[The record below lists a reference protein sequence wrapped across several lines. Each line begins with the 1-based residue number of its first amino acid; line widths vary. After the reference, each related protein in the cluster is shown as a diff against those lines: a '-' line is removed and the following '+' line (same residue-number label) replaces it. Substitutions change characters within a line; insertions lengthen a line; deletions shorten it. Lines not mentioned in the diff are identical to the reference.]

1 MWGAGSAW
9 ADKLVS
15 CTASI
20 RYTPYPHFPPL
31 HPVERWTVNQS
42 VVNPTDA
49 LTLRSTRKFRCNFW
63 QTTWKLAPNCQP
75 QKKSTNFC
83 CLQFKL
89 LRMLHYLL
97 NIQNSMNTKSKFN
110 SSLSL
115 SLCSVYDNIWN
126 KFRQL
131 PDSWLAIRIIVSDI
145 SLKPRATSS
154 SNSKLAKWQSWPTH
168 FIDRLT
174 AQKISKTDWI
184 EVETTHTH
192 CGSKAIK
199 SCTNYSFASI
209 IIDWL
214 VARRGSYN
222 LLPA

>member
-1 MWGAGSAW
+1 MLWLCVQLENFYATFG
-9 ADKLVS
+9 KL
-15 CTASI
+15 
-20 RYTPYPHFPPL
+20 HENLPP
-31 HPVERWTVNQS
+31 
-42 VVNPTDA
+42 
-49 LTLRSTRKFRCNFW
+49 
-63 QTTWKLAPNCQP
+63 TTNLK
-75 QKKSTNFC
+75 KKSTNFC

-97 NIQNSMNTKSKFN
+97 NVQNSMNTK
-110 SSLSL
+110 L

-154 SNSKLAKWQSWPTH
+154 SNSKLGKWQSWPTH

-192 CGSKAIK
+192 CGSNAIK
-199 SCTNYSFASI
+199 NYTNYSFASI

-214 VARRGSYN
+214 VARRTGSYN